1 MGGETC
7 HCAHLTTHCLS
18 PINLEG
24 GYDKARI
31 PRSRRFGL
39 IRPASTQPRRPALF
53 DRKERP
59 TWHRAPGHFT
69 ISSPTS
75 PRCPG
80 MAGHSWSTPLQPLL
94 QGSTT
99 HHLKT
104 PRCPGLP
111 LPYKRAG
118 QGSTRG
124 GEQDTSPKPSASKQR
139 HTTQRSTSQAITLV
153 LFFLSLRLGLGALS
167 HKLVTPTQAPRCKE
181 I

>member
-1 MGGETC
+1 MRLPATIYRHGYNRDRRGSSAGVSPHCFTAHLVMGDETC

-18 PINLEG
+18 PITLEG
-24 GYDKARI
+24 GYDKACI
-31 PRSRRFGL
+31 PRSQRFGL
-39 IRPASTQPRRPALF
+39 IHPASTQPRRPALF

-69 ISSPTS
+69 VSSPTS

-104 PRCPGLP
+104 TRCPGLL

-118 QGSTRG
+118 QGSIRG
-124 GEQDTSPKPSASKQR
+124 HEQEHKPKAK
-139 HTTQRSTSQAITLV
+139 
-153 LFFLSLRLGLGALS
+153 
-167 HKLVTPTQAPRCKE
+167 C
-181 I
+181 

>member
-1 MGGETC
+1 MRSPTTIYRHDYSRDRRGSNAGVSPHYFTAHRVMGGETC

-18 PINLEG
+18 PITFEE

-39 IRPASTQPRRPALF
+39 IRPASIQTRRPALF

-69 ISSPTS
+69 VLSPTS

-80 MAGHSWSTPLQPLL
+80 IAGHSWSTPLQSLL
-94 QGSTT
+94 QESTT

-104 PRCPGLP
+104 PRCPGLL
-111 LPYKRAG
+111 LPYKRAD

-124 GEQDTSPKPSASKQR
+124 
-139 HTTQRSTSQAITLV
+139 
-153 LFFLSLRLGLGALS
+153 
-167 HKLVTPTQAPRCKE
+167 
-181 I
+181 